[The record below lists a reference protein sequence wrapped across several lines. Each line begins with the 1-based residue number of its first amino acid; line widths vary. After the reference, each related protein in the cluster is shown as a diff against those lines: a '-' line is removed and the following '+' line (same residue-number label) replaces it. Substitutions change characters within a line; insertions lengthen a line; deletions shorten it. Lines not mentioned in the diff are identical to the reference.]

1 MRYLVLF
8 IAIYFIIKSVR
19 RLLSNFK
26 IVEADSNEIK
36 SENSEPPQRLR
47 VDEADIEDADFKDVE

>member
-8 IAIYFIIKSVR
+8 IAIYLIIKSVR

-26 IVEADSNEIK
+26 IVDADSDEIK
-36 SENSEPPQRLR
+36 GENSETQQRLR
-47 VDEADIEDADFKDVE
+47 VNEADIEDADFKDVE